1 MAATASP
8 RPLLIGIVGDS
19 GSGKTTLSARLAA
32 RLHRERVVPIS
43 LDDYH
48 RYDRA
53 ERRRRKVTALSP
65 EGNRLDV
72 IAEHLALLRNGTPI
86 TKPVYDHRTG
96 TFGPPETVIP
106 REIVIARGLLGLH
119 TDALGQCFDLTVFL
133 DPDAELRV
141 RWKIARDC
149 ARRGYSADEVRAEL
163 IGRRGDAE
171 RYVMP
176 QRERADLVIGFY
188 PMPGLATDVLGMRVI
203 DRGHG
208 HRGLAAEVLEAADQ
222 IRHSA
227 DSSGL
232 AEESAGAPGPL
243 KRAAPDRGEGALA
256 RAPTTA
262 ARRPRRGPSSA

>member
-1 MAATASP
+1 MAATAPS

-19 GSGKTTLSARLAA
+19 GSGKTTLSARLTA
-32 RLHRERVVPIS
+32 RLHRERVAPIC

-53 ERRRRKVTALSP
+53 ERRSRGVTALSP
-65 EGNRLDV
+65 AGNRLDMM
-72 IAEHLALLRNGTPI
+72 AEHLALLRSGAPI

-96 TFGPPETVIP
+96 TFGADETVVP

-119 TDALGQCFDLTVFL
+119 TEALVRCFDLAIFL

-149 ARRGYSADEVRAEL
+149 ARRGYSVEEVRAEL
-163 IGRRGDAE
+163 LGRRGDAE
-171 RYVMP
+171 RYIMP

-188 PMPGLATDVLGMRVI
+188 PRPGVATEALGMRVI

-208 HRGLAAEVLEAADQ
+208 HRGLAAEVLEAAEQ
-222 IRHSA
+222 VRHAVDAGPFPTEAADTLGARSA
-227 DSSGL
+227 PERVTS
-232 AEESAGAPGPL
+232 
-243 KRAAPDRGEGALA
+243 
-256 RAPTTA
+256 T
-262 ARRPRRGPSSA
+262 RRPRRDPTSS